1 MKPVRVLVVDDSA
14 TMRALISSRLRRD
27 PEITVVGGAGDPLQ
41 AREMIKALD
50 PDVLTLDVEMP
61 RMNGIEFLERLM
73 RLRPMPVIMVSTLTQ
88 EGAETTLQALELGAF
103 DCVGKPATAEV
114 ALAFDDLADK
124 VKSAAKS
131 RVRPTAMRPAPVRP
145 TNFRSNGRVVA
156 IGASTGGVE
165 ALITVLSAMPENCPP
180 IVVTQHMP
188 ATFTKSFAARLD
200 RMCAPRVSEAED
212 GELLTPGR
220 VLVAPGGARHM
231 EIGGAGAAP
240 VCRLRDSD
248 LVNGHRPSVDVLF
261 HSVAGVCG
269 SRSVGLILTGMGKDG
284 AKGLAAMRAAG
295 ARTFGQ
301 DEATCVV
308 YGMPKAAFEIG
319 AVEHQAPLNDLSR
332 LVLQACTSAAANR
345 EIV

>member
-27 PEITVVGGAGDPLQ
+27 PEIEVVGGAGDPLQ
-41 AREMIKALD
+41 AREMIKQLN

-73 RLRPMPVIMVSTLTQ
+73 RLRPMPVVMVSTLTQ

-103 DCVGKPATAEV
+103 DCVGKPASADM
-114 ALAFDDLADK
+114 AQAFDDLGEK
-124 VKSAAKS
+124 VKAAAKS
-131 RVRPTAMRPAPVRP
+131 RVRAAAPRPAPARAS
-145 TNFRSNGRVVA
+145 NFRSNGKIIA

-180 IVVTQHMP
+180 TVVTQHMP

-200 RMCAPRVSEAED
+200 RMCAPQVTEAED
-212 GELLTPGR
+212 GQPLQPGR
-220 VLVAPGGARHM
+220 IFIAPGGARHM
-231 EIGGAGAAP
+231 EVGGSSNH
-240 VCRLRDSD
+240 VVRLRETD

-261 HSVAGVCG
+261 HSVASTC
-269 SRSVGLILTGMGKDG
+269 SARSVGLILTGMGKDG
-284 AKGLAAMRAAG
+284 AKGMLAMRQAG

-301 DEATCVV
+301 DEASCVV

-319 AVEHQAPLNDLSR
+319 AVERQASLNDLSR
-332 LVLQACTSAAANR
+332 LVLEACTPAAR
-345 EIV
+345 EIA

>member
-1 MKPVRVLVVDDSA
+1 MKPVKVLVVDDSA
-14 TMRALISSRLRRD
+14 TMRALISTRLRRD
-27 PEITVVGGAGDPLQ
+27 PEIEVVGGAGDPLQ
-41 AREMIKALD
+41 AREMIKQLN

-103 DCVGKPATAEV
+103 DCVGKPASADM
-114 ALAFDDLADK
+114 AHAFDDLGEK
-124 VKSAAKS
+124 VKAAAKS
-131 RVRPTAMRPAPVRP
+131 RVRAPSSRPAPARIS
-145 TNFRSNGRVVA
+145 NFRSNGRIIA

-165 ALITVLSAMPENCPP
+165 ALITVLSTMPENCPP
-180 IVVTQHMP
+180 TVVTQHMP

-200 RMCAPRVSEAED
+200 RMCAPQVTEAED
-212 GELLTPGR
+212 GQALQPGKIFI
-220 VLVAPGGARHM
+220 APGGARHM
-231 EIGGAGAAP
+231 EVGGGANP
-240 VCRLRDSD
+240 FVRLRDTD

-261 HSVAGVCG
+261 HSVAATCG

-284 AKGLAAMRAAG
+284 AKGMLAMRQAG

-301 DEATCVV
+301 DEASCVV

-319 AVEHQAPLNDLSR
+319 AVERQASLGDLSR
-332 LVLQACTSAAANR
+332 LVLEACTPAAR
-345 EIV
+345 EIA